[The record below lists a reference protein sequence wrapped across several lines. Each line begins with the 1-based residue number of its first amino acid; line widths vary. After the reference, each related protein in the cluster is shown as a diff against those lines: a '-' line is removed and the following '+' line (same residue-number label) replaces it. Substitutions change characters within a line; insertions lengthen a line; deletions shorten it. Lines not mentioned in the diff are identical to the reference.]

1 MSSINDAEIDFSRLI
16 NRRTTTLT
24 IDLAQG
30 RERIFDLT
38 KTEFGNLDFD
48 PDFVILK
55 YIAFSSQNANPGNL
69 LPILTCDFIEGKEVL
84 APYLARTSI
93 QSFNVRHK
101 VNFKFNKQYAKIESK
116 VIGEQ
121 QQDLAYNSG
130 TVMIA
135 LEWERYA
142 RDYEYF

>member
-1 MSSINDAEIDFSRLI
+1 MSSINDAEIDLTRLI

-24 IDLAQG
+24 IDLG
-30 RERIFDLT
+30 VSRERIFDLT
-38 KTEFGNLDFD
+38 KVEFGNLDFD
-48 PDFVILK
+48 PDFVVLK
-55 YIAFSSQNANPGNL
+55 YIAFSSQNANAGNL
-69 LPILTCDFIEGKEVL
+69 LPILTCDFIEGKSIL

-116 VIGEQ
+116 VIGEE
-121 QQDLAYNSG
+121 QQDLSFNQG
-130 TVMIA
+130 TILIG

-142 RDYEYF
+142 RDFEYF